1 MNRVN
6 HGVSGRGVD
15 RSACRG
21 EYLDFFAA
29 RSFVLVERGVRPA
42 LGMLDLLVLRG
53 CEST

>member
-15 RSACRG
+15 RSAYRR

-29 RSFVLVERGVRPA
+29 GSFMVGERGVRPA
-42 LGMLDLLVLRG
+42 FGWLGLLVLRD
-53 CEST
+53 